1 MHRMRTLAVGL
12 TVAISLGSGAA
23 ALAPAALASVARP
36 ASVGTFHSWRAAQ
49 RAAGFGL
56 IRPGNTYGLRRNG
69 LISVVPCQAS
79 GQMSKRQVFASYGS
93 FLSGPELSLRQD
105 NASTP
110 CGNFGAARVLG
121 HYRVQGRR
129 ATLYGVCG
137 KHLGPPCS
145 SRRITMYLTWRKHG
159 NYYEASSHNERR
171 HTIVGFARSL
181 HRV

>member
-93 FLSGPELSLRQD
+93 FLSGPEL
-105 NASTP
+105 
-110 CGNFGAARVLG
+110 GAARVLG

>member
-23 ALAPAALASVARP
+23 ALAPTALASVARP
-36 ASVGTFHSWRAAQ
+36 ASMGAFHSWRAAQ

-69 LISVVPCQAS
+69 LISVVRCQAT
-79 GQMSKRQVFASYGS
+79 GQMSKRDVFASYGS
-93 FLSGPELSLRQD
+93 FLGRELSLRQD

-129 ATLYGVCG
+129 ATLFGVCG

-145 SRRITMYLTWRKHG
+145 SRKITMYLTWRKNG

-171 HTIVGFARSL
+171 HAIVGFARSL

>member
-69 LISVVPCQAS
+69 LVI
-79 GQMSKRQVFASYGS
+79 RERTWERR
-93 FLSGPELSLRQD
+93 L
-105 NASTP
+105 
-110 CGNFGAARVLG
+110 AALPVG
-121 HYRVQGRR
+121 E
-129 ATLYGVCG
+129 
-137 KHLGPPCS
+137 S
-145 SRRITMYLTWRKHG
+145 SR
-159 NYYEASSHNERR
+159 
-171 HTIVGFARSL
+171 
-181 HRV
+181 